1 MDRLNSPTTLV
12 RASLGHTA
20 ATSRART
27 ADSPR
32 SPHLGLS
39 SASAKNKPRRRSSAK
54 LAAASSSS
62 ITSPA
67 TAAAIDAIMPEVQ
80 ARLLDAFCG
89 WDAVCRALQRMRA
102 ESKPLAA
109 AKEGVRAARE
119 NARRVSRKLTQAELR
134 LELVVSRAGDK
145 IESLESGFRAE
156 LERVQGQVVSTEAE
170 MEQRVRQ
177 HAAQLEQLA
186 RRERE
191 LEENGDFQL
200 RRVQELQQ
208 QLDQVELQLRQAN
221 TQLEH
226 QHSQAKMHVNIAS
239 RLQTI
244 ELQSE
249 IDSNRSREE
258 HARDL
263 QVRGHIIGRARNN
276 M

>member
-186 RRERE
+186 RREP
-191 LEENGDFQL
+191 
-200 RRVQELQQ
+200 
-208 QLDQVELQLRQAN
+208 
-221 TQLEH
+221 
-226 QHSQAKMHVNIAS
+226 S
-239 RLQTI
+239 R
-244 ELQSE
+244 S
-249 IDSNRSREE
+249 
-258 HARDL
+258 H
-263 QVRGHIIGRARNN
+263 RARHAAGRVAAGAVRQHQRGEVLEVQRAPAAGAGHNAHEEARSVSSAG
-276 M
+276 